1 MKMLREERELRK
13 RCMEEDFFLNPKVR
27 GKLITALVK
36 AVREDAAKV
45 ADKYVGCDNDSGDV
59 GSDIAAAI
67 RRKP

>member
-36 AVREDAAKV
+36 AVREDAAKAYMENKV
-45 ADKYVGCDNDSGDV
+45 CDCDAENIV
-59 GSDIAAAI
+59 AAAI